1 MPASAQTNST
11 LHARVEA
18 ALDSIRD
25 YIKMDGG
32 DVRVAGIA
40 DGVVHIELLGNCT
53 HCSMSD
59 MTMKAGVEQAILR
72 AVPEITAVHLAPKQ

>member
-1 MPASAQTNST
+1 MAAPATANTN
-11 LHARVEA
+11 LQARVEA

-32 DVRVAGIA
+32 DVRVATIA

-72 AVPEITAVHLAPKQ
+72 AVPEITAVKMAAQA